1 MLGGI
6 TLTLSTEG
14 PALLRPPSFFETKQK
29 LKNAPYRA
37 RKDKIM
43 RNITIIAASA
53 LIMLPA
59 FASAQEGT
67 NEGLSVTIS
76 GGVIA
81 TPSFIGSG
89 ETDVFAIPNITVSYG
104 DRFAISVL
112 EGLSYD
118 VYKSDTIT
126 VGAVLKYD
134 FGREDSPTD
143 PDLLLSDIADA
154 EIIGLGDIDGTIEAG
169 GYLEYTFGNLQ
180 AKLEVRTGVDG
191 GHDGTVGELDIK
203 YNAPVQLFGMQ
214 SVITFGPTVSFADD
228 NYASAFF
235 DVSAAQ
241 SAASGISQYDADGGI
256 MSYGLHASAF
266 MPLNQNVA
274 LVGFA
279 EFDKLTGDVGDSS
292 IVQERGSEDQMTAG
306 FLINYTF

>member
-1 MLGGI
+1 V
-6 TLTLSTEG
+6 
-14 PALLRPPSFFETKQK
+14 PPNFRNQTKP
-29 LKNAPYRA
+29 KNINARRSA
-37 RKDKIM
+37 RKDKNM
-43 RNITIIAASA
+43 RNMAIIASSV
-53 LIMLPA
+53 LIMLPT
-59 FASAQEGT
+59 FTSAQEGP
-67 NEGLSVTIS
+67 NEGFSVTIS

-104 DRFAISVL
+104 DRFTVSVL
-112 EGLSYD
+112 EGLSFEA
-118 VYKSDTIT
+118 YKSDAIT

-143 PDLLLSDIADA
+143 RDLLLSNNTNT
-154 EIIGLGDIDGTIEAG
+154 EIVGLGNIDGTIEAG
-169 GYLEYTFGNLQ
+169 GYIEYTFGNLQ

-214 SVITFGPTVSFADD
+214 SVITFGPTFSFSDD

-279 EFDKLTGDVGDSS
+279 EFDKLAGDVGDSS
-292 IVQERGSEDQMTAG
+292 IVQERGSEDQMTTG